1 MATVTVRN
9 LTPKVVRSLKS
20 LAKRNGR
27 SMEQEVRE
35 LIEMYVGD
43 KLSVMRQ
50 IEESWS
56 RQARRP
62 AADEVDVPDQ
72 RGSPVRVVVDTN
84 VIAYYLLGTAAFVDE
99 VKAFW
104 SAVTAPIAPSSWEAE
119 LANVLWMSTRV
130 A

>member
-27 SMEQEVRE
+27 SMEQEVRKI
-35 LIEMYVGD
+35 IEMYVGD
-43 KLSVMRQ
+43 KLSVMKQ

-62 AADEVDVPDQ
+62 EANEVDAWINEGRP
-72 RGSPVRVVVDTN
+72 
-84 VIAYYLLGTAAFVDE
+84 
-99 VKAFW
+99 
-104 SAVTAPIAPSSWEAE
+104 
-119 LANVLWMSTRV
+119 
-130 A
+130 

>member
-9 LTPKVVRSLKS
+9 LSPKVVRSLKS

-35 LIEMYVGD
+35 IIEMYVGD
-43 KLSVMRQ
+43 KLSVMKQ

-62 AADEVDVPDQ
+62 TAEEVDAWIKESRP
-72 RGSPVRVVVDTN
+72 
-84 VIAYYLLGTAAFVDE
+84 
-99 VKAFW
+99 
-104 SAVTAPIAPSSWEAE
+104 
-119 LANVLWMSTRV
+119 
-130 A
+130 

>member
-35 LIEMYVGD
+35 IIEMYVGD
-43 KLSVMRQ
+43 KLSVMKQ

-62 AADEVDVPDQ
+62 AADEVDAWINEGRP
-72 RGSPVRVVVDTN
+72 
-84 VIAYYLLGTAAFVDE
+84 
-99 VKAFW
+99 
-104 SAVTAPIAPSSWEAE
+104 
-119 LANVLWMSTRV
+119 
-130 A
+130 

>member
-35 LIEMYVGD
+35 IIEMYVGD
-43 KLSVMRQ
+43 KLSVMKQ

-56 RQARRP
+56 RQTRRP
-62 AADEVDVPDQ
+62 AADEVDAWIREGRP
-72 RGSPVRVVVDTN
+72 
-84 VIAYYLLGTAAFVDE
+84 
-99 VKAFW
+99 
-104 SAVTAPIAPSSWEAE
+104 
-119 LANVLWMSTRV
+119 
-130 A
+130 

>member
-9 LTPKVVRSLKS
+9 LSPKAVRSLKL

-35 LIEMYVGD
+35 IIEMYVHD
-43 KLSVMRQ
+43 KLSAMKQ

-62 AADEVDVPDQ
+62 TAEEV
-72 RGSPVRVVVDTN
+72 
-84 VIAYYLLGTAAFVDE
+84 
-99 VKAFW
+99 
-104 SAVTAPIAPSSWEAE
+104 EAWIRE
-119 LANVLWMSTRV
+119 GRP
-130 A
+130 